1 MHFISFVSDDLLLI
15 FIFKDNIKKLKKQV
29 KRIRALIHE
38 KQFTDDLSAL
48 FFE

>member
-1 MHFISFVSDDLLLI
+1 LGN
-15 FIFKDNIKKLKKQV
+15 DNFLAFLFSKNIIKKLKKQV
-29 KRIRALIHE
+29 KRIRALMHE